1 MPGFIACPLCS
12 KSGLLI
18 HDVKNQK
25 LSECLKCPVCGPKS
39 HQYGVPPEISRIGF
53 TTKSGYNAYQRAMAT
68 NFCKPIIQRA
78 LEKYISENP
87 GISNQKLK
95 TFQKEQTEKMLA
107 SLLQA
112 KFKLKE

>member
-18 HDVKNQK
+18 HEDGKI
-25 LSECLKCPVCGPKS
+25 STCPVCGPKS
-39 HQYGVPPEISRIGF
+39 HQYGVPPEIARNGF

-78 LEKYISENP
+78 LENYISENP
-87 GISNQKLK
+87 GISKQKQK

-107 SLLQA
+107 SLLQT